1 MAGAYETKQY
11 RNVFAE
17 TGCILSLYLRS
28 MVIRKKKSKKEYRRH
43 LRRFFMA
50 AKRSAFTMK
59 PGRIWDLWK
68 IPAIMMRGPRA
79 CRMA

>member
-17 TGCILSLYLRS
+17 YGYSEEEIEKRVQETFETI
-28 MVIRKKKSKKEYRRH
+28 
-43 LRRFFMA
+43 FMA

>member
-1 MAGAYETKQY
+1 MAGAYENST
-11 RNVFAE
+11 AM
-17 TGCILSLYLRS
+17 YLRS